1 MYQDSELNNLADQI
15 STGDT
20 NENSEQDIIKVIGVG
35 GGGSN
40 AISHMFR
47 QGVEH
52 VMFVV
57 CNTDRQA
64 LKNSPVPT
72 KVLIGNG
79 LGAGNKPKV
88 AEEAAERILRRYVH
102 CFRTIPRWCL
112 SLPVWV
118 AAQEQ
123 VRPR

>member
-52 VMFVV
+52 VMFVAV
-57 CNTDRQA
+57 SYTH
-64 LKNSPVPT
+64 
-72 KVLIGNG
+72 LI
-79 LGAGNKPKV
+79 
-88 AEEAAERILRRYVH
+88 
-102 CFRTIPRWCL
+102 F
-112 SLPVWV
+112 
-118 AAQEQ
+118 
-123 VRPR
+123 